1 MSAAEGG
8 PVNGRAA
15 RWHGPWWRALAGLL
29 CLPVLAHATGAP
41 ATDAPSA
48 GRWDF
53 TVSLDGK
60 PIGTHRFVVTG
71 GSGARS
77 VESRAQF
84 VVRWLGVPVYRY
96 RHEAHERWQG
106 DCLRE
111 LRAETETNGERQA
124 VNQRLD
130 DGCRMG
136 FAYWNP
142 RLVSQSTLVNP
153 QTGEATPVRVERLPD
168 ASIERLGQPV
178 PARGWQLRTS
188 DQRIDVWY
196 AADSG
201 RWIALDAE
209 LEGGRRL
216 SYRLSSSPTPP

>member
-1 MSAAEGG
+1 MSE
-8 PVNGRAA
+8 RAA
-15 RWHGPWWRALAGLL
+15 RRLGPWPWALALV
-29 CLPVLAHATGAP
+29 CLPALAQATGAP
-41 ATDAPSA
+41 ATDAPPA

-71 GSGARS
+71 GADARS
-77 VESRAQF
+77 VESRASF

-96 RHEAHERWQG
+96 RHEADERWQG
-106 DCLRE
+106 QCLRE

-124 VNQRLD
+124 VSQRLD

-142 RLVSQSTLVNP
+142 RLVSQSMLINP
-153 QTGEATPVRVERLPD
+153 QTGQATPVRVERLPD

-178 PARGWQLRTS
+178 PARGWQLRTP

-209 LEGGRRL
+209 LDGGRRL
-216 SYRLSSSPTPP
+216 SYRLTSQPTPP